1 MPFEYTAIAET
12 PGIGDNTVKMA
23 YDLAFNRVLDEQPT
37 FRMFVSKR
45 PERPS
50 MPGSSIRLSLYNNLA
65 DTTVAAAKVPLD
77 ELLDVDSTKLPE
89 TVYVDLVYEERGF
102 SVTTTK
108 KLGIMSFADIETE
121 KAYQVARHSAR
132 TADSLVVDAAV
143 TGTQKIYGGAF
154 TAEGDITAGTET
166 DSGDF
171 RKAKTWLRTNAAQSW
186 YGNFHA
192 AYVHPHIVHDLREE
206 TTAAGWRVPN
216 EYGMS
221 QERIWNGEI
230 GEFEGMRFIENANAR
245 ITATGSGGA
254 LVYRSFIMGREAIAE
269 GMLVEPQMVISP
281 IVDRL
286 RRFYSM
292 GWYMCGGWCLYRD
305 EAMVQI
311 LTSSSMYAD
320 AVAST
325 DI

>member
-1 MPFEYTAIAET
+1 MTFEYTGVAET

-50 MPGSSIRLSLYNNLA
+50 MPGSSIRLPLYDNLA

-77 ELLDVDSTKLPE
+77 ELADVDSTKLPE
-89 TVYVDLVYEERGF
+89 TLYVDLTYEERGF

-108 KLGIMSFADIETE
+108 KIGLMSFADIETE
-121 KAYQVARHSAR
+121 KAFQVARHSAR
-132 TADSLVVDAAV
+132 TADSLVVDTAV
-143 TGTQKIYGGAF
+143 TGTQKLYSSTH
-154 TAEGDITAGTET
+154 TAEGDIVAAEEA
-166 DSGDF
+166 DAADF
-171 RKAKTWLRTNAAQSW
+171 RKAKTWLRTNSAQPW

-206 TTAAGWRVPN
+206 TSAGGWRVPH

-230 GEFEGMRFIENANAR
+230 GEFEGMRFVENANAR
-245 ITATGSGGA
+245 ITATGSGSA

-269 GMLVEPQMVISP
+269 GMLVKPGIVVSP
-281 IVDRL
+281 VVDRL
-286 RRFYSM
+286 RRFYSL

-305 EAMVQI
+305 KAMVQI
-311 LTSSSMYAD
+311 LTSSSLYA
-320 AVAST
+320 AASAST

>member
-1 MPFEYTAIAET
+1 MTFEYTAIAET
-12 PGIGDNTVKMA
+12 PGLADNTVKMA
-23 YDLAFNRVLDEQPT
+23 YDLAFGRVLDEQPT
-37 FRMFVSKR
+37 FRQFVSKR

-50 MPGSSIRLSLYNNLA
+50 MPGSSIRLQLFDNLA

-77 ELLDVDSTKLPE
+77 ELVDVDSTKLPE
-89 TVYVDLVYEERGF
+89 TQYVDLAYEERGF

-108 KLGIMSFADIETE
+108 KIQLMSMADVELE

-132 TADSLVVDAAV
+132 TMDSLIVDTAT

-154 TAEGDITAGTET
+154 TTEATVTAGTEA
-166 DSGDF
+166 DAADF
-171 RKAKTWLRTNAAQSW
+171 RKAKTWLRTNAAQPW

-206 TTAAGWRVPN
+206 TGAGGWRVPN

-245 ITATGSGGA
+245 ITATGASSA
-254 LVYRSFIMGREAIAE
+254 LVYRSFVVGREAIAE
-269 GMLVEPQMVISP
+269 GMLVEPRIEISP
-281 IVDRL
+281 VTDRL
-286 RRFYSM
+286 RRFASM
-292 GWYMCGGWCLYRD
+292 GWYCCGGWALYRN
-305 EAMVQI
+305 EALIQI
-311 LTSSSMYAD
+311 LTSSSLYAD
-320 AVAST
+320 ATAST
-325 DI
+325 DV